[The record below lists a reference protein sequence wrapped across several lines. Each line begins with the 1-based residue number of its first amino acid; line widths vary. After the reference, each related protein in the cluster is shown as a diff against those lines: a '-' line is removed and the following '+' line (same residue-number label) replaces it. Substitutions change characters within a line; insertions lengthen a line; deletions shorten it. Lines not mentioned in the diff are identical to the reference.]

1 MCARPVQ
8 VSVTVMVGHEKVR
21 NSSKD
26 SKNTPQERSNLD
38 AGRAWSVSQEGE
50 CVRHAAA
57 PRNTMQLEVAHVGG
71 VDLVGK
77 GSAIPTQYT
86 CEGARTDWRS
96 YSQPLGST
104 RLKSDMT
111 SVRLG
116 GQETG
121 TCLGQRY
128 RCPLTVAVAVFDIA
142 HLSRP
147 DSLSLTL
154 LCTRTL
160 SSPSFL

>member
-1 MCARPVQ
+1 MVVILVTICAFPVQ
-8 VSVTVMVGHEKVR
+8 RSVTTIHGHENVR

-26 SKNTPQERSNLD
+26 SKNTPQEQSNRD

-96 YSQPLGST
+96 YSHPLGST
-104 RLKSDMT
+104 RLKSAIT
-111 SVRLG
+111 
-116 GQETG
+116 
-121 TCLGQRY
+121 
-128 RCPLTVAVAVFDIA
+128 TVW
-142 HLSRP
+142 
-147 DSLSLTL
+147 
-154 LCTRTL
+154 C
-160 SSPSFL
+160 